1 MKRHPVSYYV
11 INGITFYRLL
21 SAPLLL
27 FLAMRGNL
35 EWFRLL
41 LALSFFT
48 DAIDGVLSRLFQV
61 SSLFGA
67 KLDSVADDAVVLVAT
82 LCLWIFRPDFM
93 AAHWVAFVV
102 VFSLFILQN
111 AVALWAYKRVTSFH
125 TYLAKTAAV
134 FQGLFFIMIFFDVG
148 PVEIGF
154 YAAAVVTAVELLEE
168 IVLVFLLPDWKANVK
183 GLFWVLKKHAVNG
196 ESQ

>member
-1 MKRHPVSYYV
+1 MNRHPVSYYV

-27 FLAMRGNL
+27 VLAIRGNL

-48 DAIDGVLSRLFQV
+48 DAIDGVLSRMFKV
-61 SSLFGA
+61 SSLFGT
-67 KLDSVADDAVVLVAT
+67 KLDSIADDATVLVAT

-93 AAHWVAFVV
+93 AAHWVGFVV
-102 VFSLFILQN
+102 VFSLFLIQN
-111 AVALWAYKRVTSFH
+111 IVALWIYKRVTSFH

-134 FQGLFFIMIFFDVG
+134 TQGLFFMMVFFDVG
-148 PVEIGF
+148 PVDTVF
-154 YAAAVVTAVELLEE
+154 YTAAVVTAVELIEE
-168 IVLVFLLPDWKANVK
+168 IILVFLLPEWKANVK
-183 GLFWVLKKHAVNG
+183 GLFWVLRKPEVTR